1 MRKEI
6 RISIIYVKK
15 DIYRMWNDELHCSK
29 TYTADLRMRKQ
40 ITKLSLCAVL
50 DEQFRHII
58 SSCEIHKLNAVL

>member
-1 MRKEI
+1 
-6 RISIIYVKK
+6 
-15 DIYRMWNDELHCSK
+15 MWNDELHCSK